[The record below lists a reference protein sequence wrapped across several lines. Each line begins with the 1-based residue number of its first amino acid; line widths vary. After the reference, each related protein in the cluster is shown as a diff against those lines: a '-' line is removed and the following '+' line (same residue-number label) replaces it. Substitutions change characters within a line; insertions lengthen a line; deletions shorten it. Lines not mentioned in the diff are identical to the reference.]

1 LHFASASEV
10 QVAPTKRNADS
21 VPRPG
26 QRASRRVKKTD
37 AAPTARSVAEEAA
50 QIYPDT
56 FETAPTPDE
65 IAAEAYAI
73 YCARGCAEGS
83 DLDDWFE
90 AERRLSARR
99 MSRRTGAG

>member
-1 LHFASASEV
+1 MATTSR
-10 QVAPTKRNADS
+10 RNAGS

-26 QRASRRVKKTD
+26 QGASRRVKKTD
-37 AAPTARSVAEEAA
+37 AAPTPRSVAEEAA

-56 FETAPTPDE
+56 YDTPPTPDE

-73 YCARGCAEGS
+73 YCARGCSDGS
-83 DLDDWFE
+83 DMDDWLE

-99 MSRRTGAG
+99 MSRRNEAGRE